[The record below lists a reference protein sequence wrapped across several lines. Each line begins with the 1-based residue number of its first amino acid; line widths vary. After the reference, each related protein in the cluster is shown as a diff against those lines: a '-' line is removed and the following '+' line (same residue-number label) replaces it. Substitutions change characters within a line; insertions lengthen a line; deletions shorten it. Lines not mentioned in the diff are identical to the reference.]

1 MALDVNGITLKE
13 VTSRYPEQFQSL
25 GYDVAFDVDS
35 MYKPKVL
42 SSLELAVNIIL
53 TLLMMKPGQ
62 FPSIPELGIDI
73 ESYLFEYSD
82 DKSLPSEIKNKLSEQ
97 CNRLDISGL
106 TLDVYVDKTEEGHD
120 ALIIEITMT
129 EQLAY
134 GNDESGRI
142 IIGITYDKMNK
153 LYVRKI
159 TA

>member
-1 MALDVNGITLKE
+1 MALDVKGITLKE
-13 VTSRYPEQFQSL
+13 VTSRYPRQFQSL

-35 MYKPKVL
+35 MYKPKIV
-42 SSLELAVNIIL
+42 SSFDLAINIVL

-82 DKSLPSEIKNKLSEQ
+82 DKSLPAEIKNKLSDQ
-97 CNRLDISGL
+97 CNMLDISGL
-106 TLDVYVDKTEEGHD
+106 AIDVYVDQTEEGHD
-120 ALIIEITMT
+120 ALIVELTGT

-134 GNDESGRI
+134 GSDDSAHI

-153 LYVRKI
+153 LYVRKMSV
-159 TA
+159 